1 MNYTSTASFDNFDIL
16 SSDASRNPDF
26 YDWTGVYIKFAA
38 AARAATAYPYIPTL
52 ALGRYCDS
60 SSYSGYVEGPVLW
73 QGNKLFFR
81 GFANL
86 DAVRTRSA
94 LNQSPVALLNSL
106 PP

>member
-1 MNYTSTASFDNFDIL
+1 MNYTSTASYDNFDIL

-26 YDWTGVYIKFAA
+26 YDWTGVYIKFAC
-38 AARAATAYPYIPTL
+38 AATAYRYIPTL

-60 SSYSGYVEGPVLW
+60 SSYSGYVEEPVLW